1 MDGYVRERKAEKPIL
16 AICYDFDKT
25 LTPTDMQAQG
35 LIQKLDIDVREF
47 WKRSN
52 SEAENNNMDI
62 NLSWMKNILNLADG
76 KIVRNHN
83 TFVEMGKSIKLF
95 NGVESWFERI
105 NRYGEEHGLIV
116 EHYIISSGLKEM
128 IEGTSICNNF
138 KAIYASSYY
147 YENDVPKWVAQDIN
161 STNKT
166 QFLFRIEKGVL
177 NINSDELNE
186 RFSDEEL
193 RVPFSNM
200 VYIGD
205 SATDIPCMK
214 LVHGRG
220 GYSIGVYDEEENN
233 KDKVYNMVR
242 DCRIDF
248 FAPANYSENSQL
260 ELYLKTIIEKVAT
273 TEKLNSFSKRCKD
286 EVVLV
291 DQGKEEYVIRIDT
304 LIILLDES
312 PNFYSTHRII
322 GALAENFDYITDEQA
337 EKIVHIALRNNQVYY
352 ILRDSDISEFLIK
365 ILQEKKFGEN
375 SHKDE
380 LLKLMKD
387 DYKMV

>member
-1 MDGYVRERKAEKPIL
+1 MDKYVRERKAEKPIL

-47 WKRSN
+47 WERSN

-76 KIVRNHN
+76 KIVRSRE
-83 TFVEMGKSIKLF
+83 TFVDLGKKIRLY
-95 NGVESWFERI
+95 NGVDTWFERI
-105 NRYGEEHGLIV
+105 NRYGEDCGLLV

-128 IEGTSICNNF
+128 IEGTSISNYF
-138 KAIYASSYY
+138 KEIYASSYY
-147 YENDVPKWVAQDIN
+147 YEKGVPKWVAQDIN

-177 NINSDELNE
+177 NINSDEVNE

-242 DCRIDF
+242 DARIDF

-260 ELYLKTIIEKVAT
+260 EQYLKTIIDKVAIS
-273 TEKLNSFSKRCKD
+273 EKLLLFSKKCKD
-286 EVVLV
+286 EVVSV

-304 LIILLDES
+304 LVILLDES

-322 GALAENFDYITDEQA
+322 GALVENYDYITDEQA
-337 EKIVHIALRNNQVYY
+337 EKIVHIALNNNQVNY
-352 ILRDSDISEFLIK
+352 IIRDSDISEFLIK
-365 ILQEKKFGEN
+365 ILQEKN
-375 SHKDE
+375 LSDQSQRDE
-380 LLKLMKD
+380 LLKLINE
-387 DYKMV
+387 DYMSV